1 MCVKEKIK
9 KPKYTGYSKWRS
21 GGLIIMKRIFI
32 VTLLFCSLAI
42 NASPVFNR
50 INQDSGDNK
59 NQFFPMSVGQI
70 REFSKEENGT
80 ATSCTWT
87 IDGAFQITDEENKLQ
102 NQKAY
107 QFTDSSNGDVFYFMN
122 FDGFACKYAKDES
135 GTYKLTRML
144 PENIVE
150 DYNWISNNITFIITD
165 VSIDYV
171 TVEFFDNQKDVSGY
185 NKFKKAS
192 GPCEI
197 YVNDATATKKH
208 DMIAKLKNLTQN
220 GKTSAPPALP
230 TNTEVGSVV
239 KNPSI
244 TESSPVTK
252 EEVVVVPEPST
263 TTTPAPA
270 ANKVIMI
277 NAMQKNL
284 YYIQIGSFVKKENAF
299 NICTEI
305 RQKGFQSVVLE
316 DKDGVF
322 KVLIEGNSNM
332 EETLA
337 QLKSQVTSGA
347 FVKKRIGK

>member
-1 MCVKEKIK
+1 
-9 KPKYTGYSKWRS
+9 
-21 GGLIIMKRIFI
+21 MKRFFI

-42 NASPVFNR
+42 YASPVFNR
-50 INQDSGDNK
+50 IAQDSGDSK

-80 ATSCTWT
+80 TINCTWKV
-87 IDGAFQITDEENKLQ
+87 DGAFQITDEENKLKD
-102 NQKAY
+102 QKAY
-107 QFTDSSNGDVFYFMN
+107 QFTDSSNGDVFYFTN
-122 FDGFACKYAKDES
+122 FDGFVCKYAKGED

-165 VSIDYV
+165 VSIDSV

-185 NKFKKAS
+185 NKFQKAS

-208 DMIAKLKNLTQN
+208 DMLAKLKKFSQN
-220 GKTSAPPALP
+220 TNASVPPALP
-230 TNTEVGSVV
+230 TNTEMGSVV
-239 KNPSI
+239 RNPSI

-263 TTTPAPA
+263 TPAPA
-270 ANKVIMI
+270 TNKVIMI

-284 YYIQIGSFVKKENAF
+284 YYIQIGSFVKKDNAF

-337 QLKSQVTSGA
+337 QLRAQVTSGA

>member
-1 MCVKEKIK
+1 
-9 KPKYTGYSKWRS
+9 
-21 GGLIIMKRIFI
+21 MKRIFI
-32 VTLLFCSLAI
+32 ATLLFCSFAI
-42 NASPVFNR
+42 NASPIINR

-59 NQFFPMSVGQI
+59 NQFFPMSVGQV

-80 ATSCTWT
+80 TATCTWKV
-87 IDGAFQITDEENKLQ
+87 DGVFDVTDEQNKLK

-107 QFTDSSNGDVFYFMN
+107 QFVDSSNGDIFYFTN
-122 FDGFACKYAKDES
+122 FDGFVCKYAKAED

-197 YVNDATATKKH
+197 YVNDATATQKH
-208 DMIAKLKNLTQN
+208 DMLAKLTKMTQDE
-220 GKTSAPPALP
+220 KVSQQALP
-230 TNTEVGSVV
+230 TEKEVESVV

-244 TESSPVTK
+244 RENSPVVK
-252 EEVVVVPEPST
+252 EDVVVVEEPAKKGVTETAAAKPATST
-263 TTTPAPA
+263 
-270 ANKVIMI
+270 ANQVIMI

-284 YYIQIGSFVKKENAF
+284 YYIQIGSFAKKENAF
-299 NICTEI
+299 NICVEL
-305 RQKGFQSVVLE
+305 RQKGFQSVVFE

-322 KVLIEGNSNM
+322 KVLVEGNSNM
-332 EETLA
+332 DEILA
-337 QLKSQVTSGA
+337 QLRTQVTSGA